1 MAEIRPLRSK
11 RNRYESHGAFNPLN
25 KIERKV
31 YIFQK
36 VPPNSDPL
44 ELQNQSRLSLDLI
57 TLPFLLLVHQI
68 PGLELPFDQ
77 FLILSSMAD
86 PADTSKD
93 AHVVE
98 IPVDGDNEKRLS
110 LAVNPIA
117 AIQHHPLMEISESP
131 GHLLLLKLWRRE
143 ENLFARRATL
153 RETRMDSIKREIF
166 ELCCS
171 FFVFHFLF
179 LTLLFASSI
188 NEGRDLNCRDWWVP
202 TVLSVSTSM
211 VIVGLVQAKVWRYWK
226 VQGQLQREKGDNRA
240 LTRCI
245 QELRMKG
252 SSFDLSKEPALR
264 KRMKSSSVE
273 IKWKPLTWCSQNLV
287 TICLLCFTA
296 LVSPASKLVLCG
308 L

>member
-1 MAEIRPLRSK
+1 MLEIRPLRSE
-11 RNRYESHGAFNPLN
+11 RAVTNPMEQQDRSAFIYIAAFLPFPIQLN
-25 KIERKV
+25 SEIDIRSSPDLISLPFSLSLCPIPE
-31 YIFQK
+31 
-36 VPPNSDPL
+36 L
-44 ELQNQSRLSLDLI
+44 ELSFHL
-57 TLPFLLLVHQI
+57 
-68 PGLELPFDQ
+68 
-77 FLILSSMAD
+77 FLIRSTMAD
-86 PADTSKD
+86 PADTSRD

-98 IPVDGDNEKRLS
+98 IPLDAENEKKLS
-110 LAVNPIA
+110 LVINPIT

-131 GHLLLLKLWRRE
+131 GHLLLLKLWQRE
-143 ENLFARRATL
+143 ENQFARRATL
-153 RETRMDSIKREIF
+153 RETRMDSTRREIF
-166 ELCCS
+166 DLCCS

-188 NEGRDLNCRDWWVP
+188 GDGRDLNCRDWWVP
-202 TVLSVSTSM
+202 TVLSVSTSL

-226 VQGQLQREKGDNRA
+226 VRGQLQREKGDNRA

-252 SSFDLSKEPALR
+252 SSFDLSKEPGLG

-287 TICLLCFTA
+287 TICLLCFTG

-308 L
+308 F